1 MQAKRIYS
9 NADRRGENPYLA
21 YLNARVPMGRRPIP
35 DVGFIGMLRSMS
47 SIETPSEKCYKEFVG
62 KASYCVNKDGYRI
75 AVRAVLGGRISTDA
89 AMDDRHGR
97 IMTMP

>member
-21 YLNARVPMGRRPIP
+21 YLDARFPMGRRPIP
-35 DVGFIGMLRSMS
+35 DVGFIGVSRSTS

-62 KASYCVNKDGYRI
+62 KASYCANKDGIRI
-75 AVRAVLGGRISTDA
+75 ASRAVLWGRISKDA

-97 IMTMP
+97 VMTMP